1 MNLDAMREMLIAN
14 EGLSLKVFKC
24 TAGANSIGVGRNLD
38 SRGISEDEAM
48 LMLNNDIEICVDA
61 LDKRYPWWKRLSEAR
76 QEVMVDL
83 MFNLGES
90 RLSKFVQF
98 LQSMET
104 ASSAEDY
111 TVAAEHLLDSLY
123 AKQLP
128 GRSKRNA
135 EIIRGG

>member
-1 MNLDAMREMLIAN
+1 MNLDAMREMLISN
-14 EGLSLKVFKC
+14 EGLSLKLYKC
-24 TAGANSIGVGRNLD
+24 TAGITSIGVGRAIQT
-38 SRGISEDEAM
+38 RGISEDEAM

-90 RLSKFVQF
+90 RLAKFVQF